1 MARVIL
7 FILTSL
13 LCAFSATAQT
23 GSVKGK
29 ITDAET
35 GEPLIGANVVI
46 IHSKLGAAT
55 DISGE
60 YVIKNIPPGTYSIK
74 VSYVGYYS
82 ETIKNIDVQADS
94 VYILDA
100 QLNSG
105 IELQEIICS
114 DKKIYSEGKTNTVN
128 VFGGSK
134 SSTRSNNV
142 ARIAPINAGVVSGRD
157 LPQDTEEYSAIT
169 ENSFFDALKNPLS
182 TFAIDVDCASYSNV
196 RRFLNY
202 NWLPYPDA
210 VRVEEL
216 INYFEYDYLPPKGDD
231 PFSVNM
237 EYSDCPWNEEGRL
250 VQIGIRG
257 KRIAIEELKPS
268 NLVFLIDVSGSMGD
282 AGKLPLLK
290 KSFRMMVDQLKEEDR
305 VSIVVYASETGV
317 ALPSTSGADK
327 EKILGVVDELRASGS
342 TAGGEG
348 IQLAYKVAAENF
360 IEDGNN
366 RVILATDGDF
376 NVGISRTSELVKYIE
391 SKRNE
396 GIYLTALGFG
406 MGNYKDDKLQR
417 LADNGNGNHAYIDNP
432 REAKKV
438 MVTELLSNLYTIAK
452 DVKIQVEFNPARVAS
467 YRLVGYENRIMDDQ
481 DFEDEK
487 KDAGEIGPDH
497 TVTALY
503 EIIPAQPTNLKT
515 SDDLKYV
522 EKKLNKFAR
531 ETGELLTVK
540 IRYKDPENDKSSEIV
555 KILMDEPVDP
565 GKSSDDYRFA
575 ASVAQFGLLLRDSAF
590 KGSASFDKVLT
601 AAENSRGS
609 DLHGYRKE
617 FIELVQKAKA
627 LDSKQEKEALLSRE

>member
-29 ITDAET
+29 ITDAGT
-35 GEPLIGANVVI
+35 GEPLIGANVVVI
-46 IHSKLGAAT
+46 KSKLGAAT

-60 YVIKNIPPGTYSIK
+60 YVIKDIPPGTYSIK
-74 VSYVGYYS
+74 ISYVGYSS
-82 ETIKNIDVQADS
+82 ETIENIKVHADS
-94 VYILDA
+94 VYVLDA
-100 QLNSG
+100 QLISG
-105 IELQEIICS
+105 IDLDEIICLS
-114 DKKIYSEGKTNTVN
+114 EKIYSEGKTNTVN
-128 VFGGSK
+128 IFGEFK

-142 ARIAPINAGVVSGRD
+142 ARVAPINAGVVSGRD
-157 LPQDTEEYSAIT
+157 LPQDKEEYSAII
-169 ENSFFDALKNPLS
+169 ENSFFEALKNPLS

-202 NWLPYPDA
+202 NRLPYPDA

-216 INYFEYDYLPPKGDD
+216 INYFEYDYMPPEGED

-257 KRIAIEELKPS
+257 KRIAVEELKPS
-268 NLVFLIDVSGSMGD
+268 NLVFLIDVSGSM
-282 AGKLPLLK
+282 ANPGKLPLLK

-305 VSIVVYASETGV
+305 VSIVIYASETGV

-327 EKILGVVDELRASGS
+327 EKILGVVNELRASGS

-376 NVGISRTSELVKYIE
+376 NVGISRTSDLVKYIE

-417 LADNGNGNHAYIDNP
+417 LADKGNGNHAYIDNL

-503 EIIPAQPTNLKT
+503 EIIPAQPTNLQT

-522 EKKLNKFAR
+522 EKKINKFAR

-540 IRYKDPENDKSSEIV
+540 IRYKDPANEKSREIV

-565 GKSSDDYRFA
+565 GKSSNDFRFA

-609 DLHGYRKE
+609 DFHGYRKE

-627 LDSKQEKEALLSRE
+627 LDSKREKEALLSRE